1 MVQSDPS
8 STGASS
14 LEEAEC
20 AKLLSERF
28 EFIALNFVGQ
38 EVEVV
43 VLVDDSDGESP
54 KTKTLVGLFQC
65 YGPIETLDAQGTKA
79 DSLEHSGSTMNV
91 VLLGATE
98 KGAPA
103 TTLPTERLVIDG
115 RDIVR
120 RGTRERENEKE
131 REGGREGGREQNCN
145 ELNPLGPA

>member
-1 MVQSDPS
+1 MVQTDPS
-8 STGASS
+8 STGSS
-14 LEEAEC
+14 SSEAGEC

-28 EFIALNFVGQ
+28 EFIALSFVGQ

-43 VLVDDSDGESP
+43 VLVDDGDGESP
-54 KTKTLVGLFQC
+54 KTKTLVGLFHC
-65 YGPIETLDAQGTKA
+65 FGPIETLDAQGTKA

-103 TTLPTERLVIDG
+103 TTLPTERLHIDG

-120 RGTRERENEKE
+120 RGTRGRERE
-131 REGGREGGREQNCN
+131 RGRENGI
-145 ELNPLGPA
+145 